1 MSTRGLLEKVE
12 VDKLVAL
19 VDYSKVNNED
29 MGASLFII
37 LTLYCFRR
45 YIVIRIQLD
54 ELMNFKITW
63 LSGYIIINR

>member
-37 LTLYCFRR
+37 LTLYRFHRS
-45 YIVIRIQLD
+45 IVIRIQLD
-54 ELMNFKITW
+54 ELRLLGCQDI
-63 LSGYIIINR
+63 

>member
-1 MSTRGLLEKVE
+1 MSTKGPLGKVE

-37 LTLYCFRR
+37 LTLYCFHC
-45 YIVIRIQLD
+45 YIVIRVQLD
-54 ELMNFKITW
+54 EL
-63 LSGYIIINR
+63 R